1 MEADASIYGLA
12 KSQVADYLISDETGK
27 DIQQGSE
34 ILVHLYEWRKY
45 LLTFLLIILPFEDQ
59 KQEYKN
65 PKNLIFIFA
74 LLQNIAYLLII
85 SSLSLSKEIL
95 VFFQLQCLIHSILT
109 FEEIQRTY
117 SSILNTIRAKQKYSN
132 Q

>member
-1 MEADASIYGLA
+1 LEADASIYGLA